1 MLLQKIVCSTTLAL
15 SCILSLLME
24 ANLNLVPASAESN
37 QCLIAEHEI
46 NLALN
51 KKNNDLFMR
60 TTVFPGEKKLPWRDA
75 PYGRIFI
82 FGTGS
87 DISIN
92 TYEASKRMISN
103 CERTVAV
110 VFIGNG
116 KSKKHSFNTYGVI
129 RGRVVRFKNI
139 EPDQNNSIDNRCSKW
154 GYMCGFDI

>member
-1 MLLQKIVCSTTLAL
+1 MPLQKNTSLTILAM
-15 SCILSLLME
+15 SCIVSLLIE
-24 ANLNLVPASAESN
+24 SNLNLAPASAESN

-51 KKNNDLFMR
+51 TKNNDLFIK
-60 TTVFPGEKKLPWRDA
+60 TTIFPDEKKPQWRDA
-75 PYGRIFI
+75 PYGRIFM

-92 TYEASKRMISN
+92 TYEASKRIISN
-103 CERTVAV
+103 CERTIAV
-110 VFIGNG
+110 IFISNG
-116 KSKKHSFNTYGVI
+116 KSKKPSFNAYGVV

-139 EPDQNNSIDNRCSKW
+139 KPNSDKSIDNWCSKW